1 MSFVMVSA
9 IVSGLGLLS
18 SADSARRNSNTQRD
32 AQKRADANN
41 KKLQIQQ
48 DQENNKL
55 NAKSPD
61 LNAYQSANV
70 DAAKVGGSGTML
82 TGVQGVNPGA
92 VSLGKTTLLGL

>member
-18 SADSARRNSNTQRD
+18 SADSARRNNNTQRD

-55 NAKSPD
+55 NAKTPD
-61 LNAYQSANV
+61 LNAYQNANI

>member
-9 IVSGLGLLS
+9 IVAGIGVVA
-18 SADSARRNSNTQRD
+18 SADSTRRNNNTQRD

-55 NAKSPD
+55 NAKTPD
-61 LNAYQSANV
+61 LNNYQAANI